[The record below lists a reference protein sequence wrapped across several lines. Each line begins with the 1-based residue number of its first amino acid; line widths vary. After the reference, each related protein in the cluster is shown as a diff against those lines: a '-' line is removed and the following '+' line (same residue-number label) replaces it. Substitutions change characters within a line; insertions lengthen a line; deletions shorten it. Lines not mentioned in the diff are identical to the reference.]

1 MPEMLK
7 MACMAVFLAAWW
19 VCVAAILYTV
29 VEMIAVASFAPFAF
43 ATGKV
48 LVRIEE
54 PVIVRPTALPPKG
67 ATPHATFRLINPERC
82 LFRLWG
88 PGLLLSRIS
97 GPFFL
102 KGTIELSGGQ
112 ALALGRLALG
122 PSVLYAAFL
131 AGWTAG
137 ALGLLLQDGWEAF
150 GIVIP
155 FLVLGWGIFGL
166 IAVVSIG
173 LAKRHIR
180 RAYQEVRAA
189 LQPAIW
195 L

>member
-7 MACMAVFLAAWW
+7 TACMAVFLVAWW
-19 VCVAAILYTV
+19 VCVTAILYTI

-54 PVIVRPTALPPKG
+54 PLIVRPAALPPKG
-67 ATPHATFRLINPERC
+67 VTPHATFRLINPERC
-82 LFRLWG
+82 LFREWG
-88 PGLLLSRIS
+88 PGLLLSRIA

-102 KGTIELSGGQ
+102 KGTIDLRGGQ

-122 PSVLYAAFL
+122 PSVLYTAFL
-131 AGWTAG
+131 TAWTAG
-137 ALGLLLQDGWEAF
+137 ALGLLLQDGWPAL
-150 GIVIP
+150 GTVI
-155 FLVLGWGIFGL
+155 LVLGLGWGPLGL
-166 IAVVSIG
+166 IAVSSIG
-173 LAKRHIR
+173 LAKRHFH